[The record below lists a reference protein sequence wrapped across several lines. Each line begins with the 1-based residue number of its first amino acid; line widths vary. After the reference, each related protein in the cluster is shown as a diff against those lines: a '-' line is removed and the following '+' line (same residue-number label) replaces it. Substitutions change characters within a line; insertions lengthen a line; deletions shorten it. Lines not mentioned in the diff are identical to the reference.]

1 MATTLGP
8 TGAPPPPPLTPKTS
22 TEPSSYDHLRSAR
35 LELARHESPRRR
47 ALRLGLVLIALAVLV
62 KGWLVTDIDLG
73 KLSNAS
79 NAAPILKALVQPD
92 VLSRDVLPL
101 ELQEP
106 FIVGAGSSGPA
117 VVSTPAGQTLRI
129 TPGSGT
135 PGQTVVF
142 EGSGFEPDADGQLRL
157 LNPSRGVDVLFT
169 RLHTDRNGSFREE
182 RVWPDFA
189 TLPPDIYQFKLVIN
203 ALTGSPHLS
212 ETFLSSLGRMGET
225 ILLALMG
232 TVFGVLFSVPLSF
245 LGARNLMGTS
255 PVGLA
260 LYAFVRLFFTI
271 TRSIEVLIVG
281 LITVVIVGIG
291 SYAGVLAL
299 VIHSIG
305 SLGKLFS
312 EVIENIEPG
321 PIEAITATGAN
332 RFQTVLYGVIPQIVP
347 AFLAV
352 TIYWWD
358 HNLRMST
365 VIGLVGGGGIGFLLI
380 QYMNLL
386 QYNQAATV
394 LWLIVIAVTAMDYA
408 SAAIRARLI

>member
-1 MATTLGP
+1 MATTIGTP
-8 TGAPPPPPLTPKTS
+8 APAPPPTS
-22 TEPSSYDHLRSAR
+22 PGSYDHLRSAR
-35 LELARHESPRRR
+35 AALTRPESPRTRVIR
-47 ALRLGLVLIALAVLV
+47 LALLAVAVVVLV
-62 KGWLVTDIDLG
+62 RGWMVTEIDLG
-73 KLSNAS
+73 KLSNAP

-92 VLSRDVLPL
+92 VASRDVTPI

-106 FIVGAGSSGPA
+106 FIVGAGSTGPA
-117 VVSTPAGQTLRI
+117 SVSSPTGQSLRI
-129 TPGSGT
+129 TPGAAS
-135 PGQTVVF
+135 PGQTVTF
-142 EGSGFEPDADGQLRL
+142 DGAGFEPDTDGQLRL
-157 LNPSRGVDVLFT
+157 LNPSSTLDALFT
-169 RLHTDRNGSFREE
+169 RLHTDRTGSFHEE

-189 TLPPDIYQFKLVIN
+189 TLPPDTYTFKVIVN
-203 ALTGSPHLS
+203 APIGNLHPS
-212 ETFLSSLGRMGET
+212 ETFVSSLGRMGET

-245 LGARNLMGTS
+245 LGARNLMGGS
-255 PVGLA
+255 PLGLA
-260 LYAFVRLFFTI
+260 MYSVVRTFFTI

-299 VIHSIG
+299 VVHSVG

-332 RFQTVLYGVIPQIVP
+332 RVQTVLYGVIPQIIP

-394 LWLIVIAVTAMDYA
+394 LWMIVIAVTAMDYA
-408 SAAIRARLI
+408 SSAIRVRLV

>member
-1 MATTLGP
+1 MATTIGQP
-8 TGAPPPPPLTPKTS
+8 PEASPPPPTDPR
-22 TEPSSYDHLRSAR
+22 SYDTLRSAR
-35 LELARHESPRRR
+35 EALARQESPRRR
-47 ALRLGLVLIALAVLV
+47 ALRLLILAIVVLVLAR
-62 KGWLVTDIDLG
+62 GWMVTGIDLG
-73 KLSNAS
+73 KLSNAP

-92 VLSRDVLPL
+92 VVARDVAPA
-101 ELQEP
+101 ELQVP
-106 FIVGAGSSGPA
+106 ITVGGTSKAPTADPSGH
-117 VVSTPAGQTLRI
+117 LRI
-129 TPGSGT
+129 TPGSPA
-135 PGQTVVF
+135 PGDTVIF

-157 LNPSRGVDVLFT
+157 QNPARGLDALFL
-169 RLHTDRNGSFREE
+169 RVHTDRTGSFHEE
-182 RVWPDFA
+182 TGWPDVA
-189 TLPPDIYQFKLVIN
+189 TIPPGDGYSFKLIIN
-203 ALTGSPHLS
+203 APTGSPHLS
-212 ETFLSSLGRMGET
+212 ETFVSSLGRMGET

-232 TVFGVLFSVPLSF
+232 TVFGVVFSVPLSF
-245 LGARNLMGTS
+245 LGARNLMGGS
-255 PVGLA
+255 PLGLSV
-260 LYAFVRLFFTI
+260 YGIVRMFFTI

-299 VIHSIG
+299 IVHSIG

-332 RFQTVLYGVIPQIVP
+332 RVQTVLYGVIPQIIP

-394 LWLIVIAVTAMDYA
+394 LWMIVIAVTAMDYA

>member
-1 MATTLGP
+1 MATTIGTP
-8 TGAPPPPPLTPKTS
+8 TPAPPPTS
-22 TEPSSYDHLRSAR
+22 PGSYDKLRSAR
-35 LELARHESPRRR
+35 AALSRPESARARLIRLVVLA
-47 ALRLGLVLIALAVLV
+47 AAVVVLV
-62 KGWLVTDIDLG
+62 RGWMVTEIDLG
-73 KLSNAS
+73 KLSNAP

-92 VLSRDVLPL
+92 VASRDVTPI

-106 FIVGAGSSGPA
+106 FVVGAGSTGPA
-117 VVSTPAGQTLRI
+117 SVSSQTGQSLRI
-129 TPGSGT
+129 TPGSVS
-135 PGQTVVF
+135 PGQTVTF
-142 EGSGFEPDADGQLRL
+142 DGSGFEPDTDGQLRL
-157 LNPSRGVDVLFT
+157 LNPSRNLDALFT
-169 RLHTDRNGSFREE
+169 RVHTDRTGSFHEE
-182 RVWPDFA
+182 RVWPDFT
-189 TLPPDIYQFKLVIN
+189 TLPPDVYSFKVIVN
-203 ALTGSPHLS
+203 APIGNLHPS
-212 ETFLSSLGRMGET
+212 ETFVSSLGRMGET

-245 LGARNLMGTS
+245 LGARNLMGGS

-260 LYAFVRLFFTI
+260 VYGVVRMVFTI

-299 VIHSIG
+299 VVHSVG

-321 PIEAITATGAN
+321 PIEAITATGAS
-332 RFQTVLYGVIPQIVP
+332 RVQTVLYGVIPQIIP

-365 VIGLVGGGGIGFLLI
+365 VIGLVGGGGIGFLLV

-394 LWLIVIAVTAMDYA
+394 LWMIVIAVTLMDYA
-408 SAAIRARLI
+408 SSAIRVRLV

>member
-1 MATTLGP
+1 V
-8 TGAPPPPPLTPKTS
+8 
-22 TEPSSYDHLRSAR
+22 R
-35 LELARHESPRRR
+35 LVVL
-47 ALRLGLVLIALAVLV
+47 LVAAVVLV
-62 KGWLVTDIDLG
+62 RGWMVTEIDLG
-73 KLSNAS
+73 KLSNAQ

-92 VLSRDVLPL
+92 VASRDVKPI
-101 ELQEP
+101 ELQAP
-106 FIVGAGSSGPA
+106 FIVGAESTEPA
-117 VVSTPAGQTLRI
+117 VVSNQTGQTLRV
-129 TPGSGT
+129 TPGAAV
-135 PGQTVVF
+135 PGQTVAF
-142 EGSGFEPDADGQLRL
+142 DGSGLEPDTDGQLRL
-157 LNPSRGVDVLFT
+157 LNPSRGIDALFT
-169 RLHTDRNGSFREE
+169 RIHTDRIGSFHEE
-182 RVWPDFA
+182 RVWPDAA
-189 TLPPDIYQFKLVIN
+189 TVPPDTYSLQVIVN
-203 ALTGSPHLS
+203 APIGSLHPS
-212 ETFLSSLGRMGET
+212 ETFVSSLGRMGET

-245 LGARNLMGTS
+245 VGARNLMGGS

-260 LYAFVRLFFTI
+260 IYGVVRMFFTI

-299 VIHSIG
+299 IIHSVG

-332 RFQTVLYGVIPQIVP
+332 RVQTVLYGVIPQIIP

-394 LWLIVIAVTAMDYA
+394 LWMIVIAVTAMDYA
-408 SAAIRARLI
+408 STAIRSRLV

>member
-1 MATTLGP
+1 TPDTPP
-8 TGAPPPPPLTPKTS
+8 TAPAD
-22 TEPSSYDHLRSAR
+22 YDGLRSAR
-35 LELARHESPRRR
+35 A
-47 ALRLGLVLIALAVLV
+47 ALRQPETAGRRIVRVVVLLVAGLVLVR
-62 KGWLVTDIDLG
+62 GWMVTEIDLG
-73 KLSNAS
+73 KLSNAQ

-92 VLSRDVLPL
+92 IVSRDVTPIDL
-101 ELQEP
+101 EEP
-106 FIVGAGSSGPA
+106 FTAGAESAEPA
-117 VVSTPAGQTLRI
+117 NVNSPTGQTLRI
-129 TPGSGT
+129 TPGSAS
-135 PGQTVVF
+135 PGQTVAF
-142 EGSGFEPDADGQLRL
+142 DGSGFEPDTDGQLRL
-157 LNPSRGVDVLFT
+157 LNPARGLDALFT
-169 RLHTDRNGSFREE
+169 RVHTDRRGSFHEE

-189 TLPPDIYQFKLVIN
+189 TLPPDTYTFRVIVN
-203 ALTGSPHLS
+203 APIGPLHPS
-212 ETFLSSLGRMGET
+212 ETFVSSLGRMGET

-245 LGARNLMGTS
+245 LGARNLMGGS

-260 LYAFVRLFFTI
+260 VYGLVRMVFTI

-299 VIHSIG
+299 IVHSVG

-332 RFQTVLYGVIPQIVP
+332 RVQTVLYGVIPQIIP

-352 TIYWWD
+352 MIYWWD

-394 LWLIVIAVTAMDYA
+394 LWMIVIAVTVMDYA
-408 SAAIRARLI
+408 SSAIRVRLV

>member
-1 MATTLGP
+1 MATSIGQADTP
-8 TGAPPPPPLTPKTS
+8 T
-22 TEPSSYDHLRSAR
+22 PSSRPPSPADDTLSAR
-35 LELARHESPRRR
+35 ALLAQRESPRRR
-47 ALRLGLVLIALAVLV
+47 LVRLALVLVVAAVLV
-62 KGWLVTDIDLG
+62 KGWAVTDIDLG
-73 KLSNAS
+73 KLSNAA
-79 NAAPILKALVQPD
+79 NALPILKALVQPD
-92 VLSRDVLPL
+92 VVSRDVTPI
-101 ELQEP
+101 ELQLA
-106 FIVGAGSSGPA
+106 FAVGAGSNGPA
-117 VVSTPAGQTLRI
+117 VVDSPTGQTLRI
-129 TPGSGT
+129 TPGTGT

-157 LNPSRGVDVLFT
+157 LNPTRSLDALFT
-169 RLHTDRNGSFREE
+169 RLHTDRTGAFHEE
-182 RVWPDFA
+182 RVWPEYT
-189 TLPPDIYQFKLVIN
+189 TLPPDLYQFKLVIN
-203 ALTGSPHLS
+203 APTGNQHFS
-212 ETFLSSLGRMGET
+212 ETFVSSLSRMGET

-232 TVFGVLFSVPLSF
+232 TVFGVIISVPLSF
-245 LGARNLMGTS
+245 LGARNLMGGS
-255 PVGLA
+255 APGLA
-260 LYAFVRLFFTI
+260 VYGLIRMLFTI

-332 RFQTVLYGVIPQIVP
+332 RFQTVLFGVIPQIVP

-394 LWLIVIAVTAMDYA
+394 LWMIVIAVTVMDYA
-408 SAAIRARLI
+408 SAAIRGRLV

>member
-1 MATTLGP
+1 MATTIGTPTPATPP
-8 TGAPPPPPLTPKTS
+8 TGPA
-22 TEPSSYDHLRSAR
+22 SYDGLRSAR
-35 LELARHESPRRR
+35 A
-47 ALRLGLVLIALAVLV
+47 ALRRSESSRARIIRLLVLLIAVVVLV
-62 KGWLVTDIDLG
+62 RGWMVTEIDLG
-73 KLSNAS
+73 KLSNAQ

-92 VLSRDVLPL
+92 IASRDVMPI

-106 FIVGAGSSGPA
+106 FTVGAGSTEPA
-117 VVSTPAGQTLRI
+117 SVSSATGQALRI
-129 TPGSGT
+129 TPGSAS
-135 PGQTVVF
+135 PGQTVTLD
-142 EGSGFEPDADGQLRL
+142 GSGFEPDTDGQIRL
-157 LNPSRGVDVLFT
+157 LNPSRGLDALFT
-169 RLHTDRNGSFREE
+169 RVHTDRTGSFHEE
-182 RVWPDFA
+182 RVWPDSA
-189 TLPPDIYQFKLVIN
+189 TLPPDVYAFKVIVN
-203 ALTGSPHLS
+203 APIGVLHPS
-212 ETFLSSLGRMGET
+212 ETFVSSLGRMGET

-245 LGARNLMGTS
+245 LGARNLMGGS

-260 LYAFVRLFFTI
+260 VYGVVRMVFTI

-299 VIHSIG
+299 IVHSVG

-332 RFQTVLYGVIPQIVP
+332 RVQTVLYGVIPQIIP

-394 LWLIVIAVTAMDYA
+394 LWMIVIAVTAMDYA
-408 SAAIRARLI
+408 SSAIRVRLI

>member
-8 TGAPPPPPLTPKTS
+8 TGAAPPPDTSPP
-22 TEPSSYDHLRSAR
+22 SYDRLRSAR
-35 LELARHESPRRR
+35 AALARQESPRRR
-47 ALRLGLVLIALAVLV
+47 LIRLVILLLAVLV
-62 KGWLVTDIDLG
+62 FVKGWIVTDIDLG

-92 VLSRDVLPL
+92 IVTRDLTPL

-106 FIVGAGSSGPA
+106 FIVGAGSTGPA
-117 VVSTPAGQTLRI
+117 IVSTPAGQTLRI

-142 EGSGFEPDADGQLRL
+142 EGSGFEPDSDGQLRL
-157 LNPSRGVDVLFT
+157 LNASRRMDALFT
-169 RLHTDRNGSFREE
+169 RLHTDRTGSFREE
-182 RVWPDFA
+182 RVWPDYA
-189 TLPPDIYQFKLVIN
+189 TLPPDIYQFKLIIN
-203 ALTGSPHLS
+203 APTGPQHLS
-212 ETFLSSLGRMGET
+212 ETFLSSLSRMGET
-225 ILLALMG
+225 ILLSLMG

-245 LGARNLMGTS
+245 LGARNLMGFS
-255 PVGLA
+255 PVGLGI
-260 LYAFVRLFFTI
+260 YGFVRMVFTI

-299 VIHSIG
+299 VIHSVG

-332 RFQTVLYGVIPQIVP
+332 RLQTVLFGVIPQIVP
-347 AFLAV
+347 SFLAV

-394 LWLIVIAVTAMDYA
+394 LWMIVLAVTAMDYA
-408 SAAIRARLI
+408 SAAIRARLV

>member
-1 MATTLGP
+1 MATTIGP
-8 TGAPPPPPLTPKTS
+8 PADAETPPPSTS
-22 TEPSSYDHLRSAR
+22 PGSYDGLRSAR
-35 LELARHESPRRR
+35 AALRRHESPR
-47 ALRLGLVLIALAVLV
+47 ARLVRLLVLLIAVLV
-62 KGWLVTDIDLG
+62 LVRGWMVTDIDLG
-73 KLSNAS
+73 KLSNAP

-92 VLSRDVLPL
+92 IAARDVTPI

-106 FIVGAGSSGPA
+106 FTVGAGSTDPA
-117 VVSTPAGQTLRI
+117 TANSRTGQTLRI
-129 TPGSGT
+129 TPGSAA
-135 PGQTVVF
+135 PGQTVAF
-142 EGSGFEPDADGQLRL
+142 DGSGFEPDADGQLRL
-157 LNPSRGVDVLFT
+157 LNPTRGLDALFT
-169 RLHTDRNGSFREE
+169 RIHTDRGGSFHEE
-182 RVWPDFA
+182 RVWPDST
-189 TLPPDIYQFKLVIN
+189 TLPPEVYTFKVIVN
-203 ALTGSPHLS
+203 APVGGLHPS
-212 ETFLSSLGRMGET
+212 ETFVSSLGRMGET

-245 LGARNLMGTS
+245 LGARNLMGGS
-255 PVGLA
+255 PVGLVV
-260 LYAFVRLFFTI
+260 YGVVRMVFTV

-299 VIHSIG
+299 VIHSVG

-332 RFQTVLYGVIPQIVP
+332 RVQTVLFGVIPQIVP

-394 LWLIVIAVTAMDYA
+394 LWMIVIAVTAMDYA
-408 SAAIRARLI
+408 STAIRSRLI